1 MMKSIEPFVALK
13 LRHTA
18 FFAAIWGAYSLFRA
32 ALSRDREGS
41 YSIFIGALYKKMN
54 KAKLDCSPQSN
65 KTGVSMPCL
74 PLIDSIPGAGQSGHH
89 ARSIN
94 VFNGLPSNPARLC
107 VRPDSSAMSSSHTG
121 HRLCATAT
129 FHIEQYHYSGM
140 TGVTDAAHVCK
151 QADATLPLIRACR
164 NELYN
169 VTPMRR
175 KNA

>member
-13 LRHTA
+13 LRLTA

-32 ALSRDREGS
+32 EQSLIRESS

-74 PLIDSIPGAGQSGHH
+74 PLIDSIPGTGQSGHH
-89 ARSIN
+89 ARHIN

-140 TGVTDAAHVCK
+140 NGVTDAAHPCK